1 MRASRAYMSAEK
13 YTPSPEQAILINW
26 SGRTVAD
33 ARAAID
39 VVRAFKVQCDNRR
52 ICRRHPLGAG
62 TQAGKGAE
70 MNENELHLW
79 LELLSQMTEEEKAQF
94 LELLKQLARL

>member
-1 MRASRAYMSAEK
+1 MPELPLTLSGHSK
-13 YTPSPEQAILINW
+13 PSVTIGRFFRFRVLTTEAPKIRLESFGCSVRSGQA
-26 SGRTVAD
+26 D
-33 ARAAID
+33 
-39 VVRAFKVQCDNRR
+39 
-52 ICRRHPLGAG
+52 PLGAG